1 MRSRGGVERCSYVK
15 EGEVGRTPGEGMTSF
30 RWMDVQLP
38 RTTFCTTG
46 LVLEC
51 VAGYRGGLE
60 DPEIQAFP
68 PSQNVPKREKHLWS
82 MAESV
87 SNAL

>member
-1 MRSRGGVERCSYVK
+1 
-15 EGEVGRTPGEGMTSF
+15 MTSF
-30 RWMDVQLP
+30 GWMDVQLR
-38 RTTFCTTG
+38 RTSFCTTG

-60 DPEIQAFP
+60 GPEIRAFP